1 MEGPL
6 LWAERFGWETD
17 MGMILRFPIER
28 IRPAHASVFESE
40 ESTILIL
47 PAVRIEREK
56 AEETPSPSENDTSGG
71 NAASGRRRRAPRH

>member
-1 MEGPL
+1 MS
-6 LWAERFGWETD
+6 TD

-28 IRPAHASVFESE
+28 VRKVHESVFESE
-40 ESTILIL
+40 ETAILIL

-56 AEETPSPSENDTSGG
+56 AEETPSPSENDTGGG

>member
-1 MEGPL
+1 
-6 LWAERFGWETD
+6 

-28 IRPAHASVFESE
+28 VRKVHESVFESE

-56 AEETPSPSENDTSGG
+56 VEEMPSPSAGSTGTGSG
-71 NAASGRRRRAPRH
+71 NVASGRRRRAPRH